1 MRVMRNAVLLIA
13 VLSLSTLSWASNP
26 RLAVKTRLQNAGQVL
41 NAIMAAPDKGIPDEV
56 LEHAKCIAVVPTLVK
71 GGFIFGGEG
80 GPGVASCRTA
90 HGWSAPAF
98 FTIAGGSWG
107 LQIGL
112 EDVNL
117 VMVFQNDKGMQRL
130 MSSKFQLGAG
140 VSAAAG
146 PVGRHASADT
156 NWKMNT
162 EILTYSRAKGVFAG
176 LTLHGAVITRDK
188 KDMSV
193 TYGPYTTT
201 RSVLTGHTKIPVSAD
216 PFIHAIRHAEHQ
228 ARMSG

>member
-1 MRVMRNAVLLIA
+1 MLSMASYCWAV
-13 VLSLSTLSWASNP
+13 NP
-26 RLAVKTRLQNAGQVL
+26 KTAATSRLQSSADVL
-41 NAIMAAPDKGIPDEV
+41 NAIMAAPDNGIPDEIM
-56 LEHAKCIAVVPTLVK
+56 EHAKCIAVVPTLVK

-80 GPGVASCRTA
+80 GPGVATCRTD

-98 FTIAGGSWG
+98 FIIAGGSWG

-117 VMVFQNDKGMQRL
+117 VMVFQNTKGMERL

-140 VSAAAG
+140 ASVAAG
-146 PVGRHASADT
+146 PVGRHATADT

-176 LTLHGAVITRDK
+176 LTLHGAVISRDNNSM
-188 KDMSV
+188 DAF
-193 TYGPYTTT
+193 YGPNTTT
-201 RSVLTGHTKIPVSAD
+201 RAVLTGGVARPAAAR
-216 PFIHAIRHAEHQ
+216 PFIQSIHHADEQ
-228 ARMSG
+228 ARLSK